1 MIDSCIRPLDESDR
15 RLLRDDLNSSLVQN
29 RRVLLFAIISCLLV
43 LVAGL
48 PWAVKFAHRHP
59 QLAYVGFGV
68 ALVYILFVLF
78 LYLEHSASNRRLI
91 SGLNDALA
99 ADQARVVRCQANAM
113 VQVADADDRTPAYYF
128 QIEPNKILW
137 LRRREYLQ
145 AGAFPNSDFEIVEF
159 LGRRGS
165 VVTSRIRCYG
175 EELKPMRVIEGER
188 SVRLPGGPGD
198 FADFDV
204 IDGSLDAV
212 DGSVAAN

>member
-48 PWAVKFAHRHP
+48 PWAVKFAHSHP

-68 ALVYILFVLF
+68 AFVYILFVLF
-78 LYLEHSASNRRLI
+78 LYLENSASNRRLI

-99 ADQARVVRCQANAM
+99 ADQARVVRCQTTDM
-113 VQVADADDRTPAYYF
+113 VQVADAGDHAPAYYF
-128 QIEPNKILW
+128 QVGPNEILC
-137 LRRREYLQ
+137 LRRRGCLRTPT
-145 AGAFPNSDFEIVEF
+145 FPNSDFEIVEF

-175 EELKPMRVIEGER
+175 EELKPKRVIEGER
-188 SVRLPGGPGD
+188 NLRLSGHPGGSR
-198 FADFDV
+198 DFDV

-212 DGSVAAN
+212 DGSAAVN